1 MTTSTAERARE
12 LTAARCPFVH
22 ATVVRAQEPTS
33 ARAGDDAVI
42 LADGSIE
49 GFVGGVC
56 AETSVRAAAMETLRN
71 GDSMLLRVLPEDS
84 AEFPETP
91 GALVVVNPCHSGG
104 AIEIFLRPV
113 LPKPLIAVAGESP
126 ISRAVTE
133 LAGFLDFEVIPSTAS
148 SSAASPSTASS
159 SAASPSAASSVAGV
173 TEVAGVTAV
182 VVAGLGR
189 DEERAIRAALDA
201 GVGLIALVASHT
213 RSAILLDAMDLT
225 LDERARIRPHAG
237 IDIGA
242 RTPKEIA
249 LSVLAEIVREM
260 RTGGLIASPSS
271 TLSAAAPPSSASPLS
286 APSAVS
292 SSAPSAV
299 SSSAGS
305 VVSSSSVP
313 IVSSGSTSVSQPVSP
328 KAAPASHAEAAAFA
342 QAEPEF
348 VAGPTLPVGPA
359 TFTPAATAIDP
370 ICGMTVVVGAD
381 THHAVVDGQDFW
393 YCCPGCLKK
402 HTRGRNS

>member
-12 LTAARCPFVH
+12 LTAARRPFVH

-56 AETSVRAAAMETLRN
+56 AETSVRAAAMDTLRDGN
-71 GDSMLLRVLPEDS
+71 SMLLRVLPEDS

-113 LPKPLIAVAGESP
+113 LPKPLVGVAGESP

-133 LAGFLDFEVIPSTAS
+133 LAGFLDFEVTGSYE
-148 SSAASPSTASS
+148 
-159 SAASPSAASSVAGV
+159 GV
-173 TEVAGVTAV
+173 TVV

-201 GVGLIALVASHT
+201 GVSLIALVASHT
-213 RSAILLDAMDLT
+213 RSSILLDAMGLT
-225 LDERARIRPHAG
+225 VDERARIRPHAG

-260 RTGGLIASPSS
+260 RTAS
-271 TLSAAAPPSSASPLS
+271 LKAAPAVSSPVSS
-286 APSAVS
+286 SVS
-292 SSAPSAV
+292 SSA
-299 SSSAGS
+299 SS
-305 VVSSSSVP
+305 
-313 IVSSGSTSVSQPVSP
+313 PVSP
-328 KAAPASHAEAAAFA
+328 SASSHAEAAAFA

-348 VAGPTLPVGPA
+348 VAGPALPVGPA

-370 ICGMTVVVGAD
+370 ICGMTVVIGAD

>member
-12 LTAARCPFVH
+12 LTAQRRPFVH

-56 AETSVRAAAMETLRN
+56 AETSVRAAAMDTLRDGN
-71 GDSMLLRVLPEDS
+71 SMLLRVLPGD
-84 AEFPETP
+84 AAGFPETP

-113 LPKPLIAVAGESP
+113 LPKPLVAVAGESP
-126 ISRAVTE
+126 ISRAVAE
-133 LAGFLDFEVIPSTAS
+133 LAGFLDFEVTGSYD
-148 SSAASPSTASS
+148 
-159 SAASPSAASSVAGV
+159 
-173 TEVAGVTAV
+173 GVTAV

-201 GVGLIALVASHT
+201 GAGLIALIASHT

-225 LDERARIRPHAG
+225 VDERARIRPHAG

-242 RTPKEIA
+242 RTPGEIA
-249 LSVLAEIVREM
+249 LSVLAEIVREI
-260 RTGGLIASPSS
+260 RTGGLTAPAASAAPPASVS
-271 TLSAAAPPSSASPLS
+271 PAASAAASASVSPAAS
-286 APSAVS
+286 AAPSASVS
-292 SSAPSAV
+292 AAASASVPPAASAAPSA
-299 SSSAGS
+299 
-305 VVSSSSVP
+305 SVP
-313 IVSSGSTSVSQPVSP
+313 GPP
-328 KAAPASHAEAAAFA
+328 KAASHAEAAALA
-342 QAEPEF
+342 KAEPEF

-359 TFTPAATAIDP
+359 TFLPETPAATATDP
-370 ICGMTVVVGAD
+370 ICGMTVVVGPD
-381 THHAVVDGQDFW
+381 THHAVVDGHDFW

>member
-12 LTAARCPFVH
+12 LTAARRPFVH

-56 AETSVRAAAMETLRN
+56 AETSVRAAAMDTLRDGN
-71 GDSMLLRVLPEDS
+71 SMLLRVLPEDC

-113 LPKPLIAVAGESP
+113 LPKPLVAVAGESP

-133 LAGFLDFEVIPSTAS
+133 LAGFLDFEVTGSYD
-148 SSAASPSTASS
+148 
-159 SAASPSAASSVAGV
+159 
-173 TEVAGVTAV
+173 GVTAV

-201 GVGLIALVASHT
+201 GAGLIALVASHT
-213 RSAILLDAMDLT
+213 RSAILLDAMGLSV
-225 LDERARIRPHAG
+225 DERARIRPHAG

-260 RTGGLIASPSS
+260 RTAS
-271 TLSAAAPPSSASPLS
+271 L
-286 APSAVS
+286 
-292 SSAPSAV
+292 
-299 SSSAGS
+299 
-305 VVSSSSVP
+305 
-313 IVSSGSTSVSQPVSP
+313 
-328 KAAPASHAEAAAFA
+328 KAAPAASSPVLSSASSHAEAAAFA

-348 VAGPTLPVGPA
+348 VAGPALPVGPA
-359 TFTPAATAIDP
+359 TFTPAATATDP
-370 ICGMTVVVGAD
+370 ICGMTVVIGPD

-402 HTRGRNS
+402 HTRGRTS

>member
-12 LTAARCPFVH
+12 LTAARRPFVH

-56 AETSVRAAAMETLRN
+56 AETSVRAAAMDTLRDGN
-71 GDSMLLRVLPEDS
+71 SMLLRVLPEDS

-133 LAGFLDFEVIPSTAS
+133 LAGFLDFEVTGSYD
-148 SSAASPSTASS
+148 
-159 SAASPSAASSVAGV
+159 
-173 TEVAGVTAV
+173 GVTAV

-189 DEERAIRAALDA
+189 DEERAVRAALDA
-201 GVGLIALVASHT
+201 RVRLIALVASHT
-213 RSAILLDAMDLT
+213 RSAILLDAMDLAA
-225 LDERARIRPHAG
+225 DERARIRPHAG

-260 RTGGLIASPSS
+260 RTAG
-271 TLSAAAPPSSASPLS
+271 LS
-286 APSAVS
+286 APAAVKK
-292 SSAPSAV
+292 P
-299 SSSAGS
+299 
-305 VVSSSSVP
+305 
-313 IVSSGSTSVSQPVSP
+313 
-328 KAAPASHAEAAAFA
+328 AAASHAEAAAFA
-342 QAEPEF
+342 KAEPEF
-348 VAGPTLPVGPA
+348 VAGPALPVGPA
-359 TFTPAATAIDP
+359 TFTSSPVPEAPAATAIDP
-370 ICGMTVVVGAD
+370 ICGMTVVIGPD
-381 THHAVVDGQDFW
+381 THHAVVDGEDFW
-393 YCCPGCLKK
+393 FCCPGCKK
-402 HTRGRNS
+402 KYTRDRA

>member
-1 MTTSTAERARE
+1 MTTSTTERARE
-12 LTAARCPFVH
+12 LTAARRPFVH

-56 AETSVRAAAMETLRN
+56 AETSVRAAAMDTLRN
-71 GDSMLLRVLPEDS
+71 GDSMLLRVLPGDS

-113 LPKPLIAVAGESP
+113 LPKPLIAVAGENP

-133 LAGFLDFEVIPSTAS
+133 LAGFLDFEVTGSCDG
-148 SSAASPSTASS
+148 
-159 SAASPSAASSVAGV
+159 VA
-173 TEVAGVTAV
+173 AV

-201 GVGLIALVASHT
+201 RVRLIALVASHT
-213 RSAILLDAMDLT
+213 RSAILLDAMNLAA
-225 LDERARIRPHAG
+225 DERARIRPHAG

-260 RTGGLIASPSS
+260 RTAG
-271 TLSAAAPPSSASPLS
+271 LS
-286 APSAVS
+286 APAAVKK
-292 SSAPSAV
+292 P
-299 SSSAGS
+299 
-305 VVSSSSVP
+305 
-313 IVSSGSTSVSQPVSP
+313 T
-328 KAAPASHAEAAAFA
+328 ASHAEAAAFA
-342 QAEPEF
+342 KAEPEF
-348 VAGPTLPVGPA
+348 VAGPALPVGPA
-359 TFTPAATAIDP
+359 TFTPASTAIDP
-370 ICGMTVVVGAD
+370 ICGMTVVIGPD
-381 THHAVVDGQDFW
+381 THHAVVGGEDFW
-393 YCCPGCLKK
+393 FCCPGCLKK
-402 HTRGRNS
+402 YTRSRNS

>member
-1 MTTSTAERARE
+1 MTTSIAERAHE
-12 LTAARCPFVH
+12 LTVARRPFVH

-56 AETSVRAAAMETLRN
+56 AETSVRAAAMDSLRDGN
-71 GDSMLLRVLPEDS
+71 TVLLRVLPEDS

-113 LPKPLIAVAGESP
+113 LPKPLIVVTGGTP
-126 ISRAVTE
+126 IGTAATA
-133 LAGFLDFEVIPSTAS
+133 LAEFLDFEVAHSYEGA
-148 SSAASPSTASS
+148 
-159 SAASPSAASSVAGV
+159 
-173 TEVAGVTAV
+173 TAV

-189 DEERAIRAALDA
+189 DEERAVREALDA
-201 GVGLIALVASHT
+201 GVPLIALVASNT
-213 RSAILLDAMDLT
+213 RSAILLDTMGLT
-225 LDERARIRPHAG
+225 LQERSRIRAHAG

-260 RTGGLIASPSS
+260 RVGGL
-271 TLSAAAPPSSASPLS
+271 TAAAPKKP
-286 APSAVS
+286 
-292 SSAPSAV
+292 
-299 SSSAGS
+299 
-305 VVSSSSVP
+305 
-313 IVSSGSTSVSQPVSP
+313 
-328 KAAPASHAEAAAFA
+328 AATHAEAAAFA
-342 QAEPEF
+342 KAGPEF

-359 TFTPAATAIDP
+359 TFPIEEIMVPIGETPARTAIDP
-370 ICGMTVVVGAD
+370 VCGMTVVIGPD
-381 THHAVVDGQDFW
+381 TPHGVVDGEDFW
-393 YCCPGCLKK
+393 FCCPGCLKK
-402 HTRGRNS
+402 YTKA

>member
-12 LTAARCPFVH
+12 LTAQRRPFVH

-56 AETSVRAAAMETLRN
+56 AETSVRAAAMDTLRDGN
-71 GDSMLLRVLPEDS
+71 SMLLRVLPED
-84 AEFPETP
+84 AAGFPETP

-113 LPKPLIAVAGESP
+113 LPKPLVAVAGESP
-126 ISRAVTE
+126 ISRAVAE
-133 LAGFLDFEVIPSTAS
+133 LAGFLDFEVTGSYD
-148 SSAASPSTASS
+148 
-159 SAASPSAASSVAGV
+159 
-173 TEVAGVTAV
+173 GVTAV

-201 GVGLIALVASHT
+201 GAGLIALIASHT

-225 LDERARIRPHAG
+225 VDERARIRPHAG

-242 RTPKEIA
+242 RTPREIA

-260 RTGGLIASPSS
+260 RAGGLTAPVASAAPSNPVS
-271 TLSAAAPPSSASPLS
+271 PAASAAASASVLPAAS
-286 APSAVS
+286 AAPSASVS
-292 SSAPSAV
+292 AAPSASV
-299 SSSAGS
+299 SPAASAAPS
-305 VVSSSSVP
+305 ASVP
-313 IVSSGSTSVSQPVSP
+313 GPP
-328 KAAPASHAEAAAFA
+328 KAASHAEAAALA
-342 QAEPEF
+342 KAEPEF
-348 VAGPTLPVGPA
+348 VAGPALPVGPA
-359 TFTPAATAIDP
+359 TFLPETPAATATDP
-370 ICGMTVVVGAD
+370 ICGMTVVIGPD
-381 THHAVVDGQDFW
+381 THHAVVDGHDFW